1 MPTGAG
7 KSLCYQ
13 LSAINLEGVSIVI
26 SPLIALM
33 RNQVQQLK
41 EKKIQVEF
49 LNVKIFLIKTRV
61 LKRKKI

>member
-49 LNVKIFLIKTRV
+49 LNVKIFLIKKRV